1 MDLSH
6 RMTVEIGADFPG
18 ADKMT
23 VAQPGARMV
32 LLTHEVRL
40 LERTA
45 ERFAQQWR
53 LLDLLRVRSG
63 GMTPAVALLRRT
75 SAEASD

>member
-1 MDLSH
+1 MA
-6 RMTVEIGADFPG
+6 RPG
-18 ADKMT
+18 AL
-23 VAQPGARMV
+23 MV

-63 GMTPAVALLRRT
+63 GMTPAVALFRR
-75 SAEASD
+75 SNAGAGD

>member
-1 MDLSH
+1 
-6 RMTVEIGADFPG
+6 
-18 ADKMT
+18 
-23 VAQPGARMV
+23 MV
-32 LLTHEVRL
+32 VLTHEVRL

-45 ERFAQQWR
+45 ERFAQYWR

-75 SAEASD
+75 HNGIE

>member
-1 MDLSH
+1 
-6 RMTVEIGADFPG
+6 
-18 ADKMT
+18 
-23 VAQPGARMV
+23 MV

-75 SAEASD
+75 DARAGD